1 MVETDFVVSLFRYF
15 FFFGVVFGIRAAEE
29 GTVSGFSE
37 PVRAS
42 LEIVALILVVI
53 SLRRFAHK
61 FFSVG
66 TFAPEGDIWF
76 GEFIIDL
83 DVLVGPPE
91 SWEVHSV
98 GTQGE
103 IWSACF
109 EQVFGVRFLDFIS
122 VVSSVAV
129 SVDGVH
135 VKMSAFDF
143 VIIFVVVDQVG
154 NECLLVVTALIGG
167 VFGELRFDNVEFRQ
181 VSSTVAFI
189 VELIVNMLAVDIF
202 QFGGSF
208 IE

>member
-1 MVETDFVVSLFRYF
+1 VVETDFVVSLIRHF

-29 GTVSGFSE
+29 GTISGLAE
-37 PVRAS
+37 PVRTS
-42 LEIVALILVVI
+42 LEIISMMLVVL

-61 FFSVG
+61 FFSVS
-66 TFAPEGDIWF
+66 TFAPERETWF
-76 GEFIIDL
+76 GKLVIDL
-83 DVLVGPPE
+83 DVLVGSPE
-91 SWEVHSV
+91 SWEMHSV
-98 GTQGE
+98 RTQGE
-103 IWSACF
+103 IGSASF

-135 VKMSAFDF
+135 VKMPTFDF
-143 VIIFVVVDQVG
+143 VIVFVVVDQVG
-154 NECLLVVTALIGG
+154 NECFLVVTALIGG

-181 VSSTVAFI
+181 VSPTVAFI
-189 VELIVNMLAVDIF
+189 AELIVNMLAADIF